1 MGRLRNGVGIG
12 ISNIPTLS
20 SRRAFSPLSLFADGS
35 QGVWYDDSLTSSMFQ
50 NCSFLPAALESPIG
64 CQLDLSKNLEISAE
78 LITPAANRDF
88 SSDTGYWTKQNA
100 GITIS
105 GGTCN
110 FIAVPAG
117 FALSQASFATAGLVY
132 DITFT
137 ISAISGGAIRA
148 IAGSALTTT
157 TAYSVAGTYTQRL
170 CTVAGSNFGISS
182 ATSATTATITS
193 ISIKQV
199 LGNHRFQSTD
209 ANRPTLSARYNLLT
223 KTEQFDNAAWTKTR
237 ITVTANATTDPL
249 GGNTADK
256 LAENTVTSG
265 EHYVLQTLTVVAAS
279 HTVSVYLK
287 AAERTWASVYFSA
300 ASINSTWFNLAADG
314 SGGVGTVGTGCTATA
329 TYVGN
334 GWYQC
339 SVTRT
344 TTAAAWSLVINPA
357 LGDGVSVIYAGTIG
371 SGIYAWG
378 ADVRL
383 ANQATGLIPTY
394 QRVDTSSV
402 YDTVGFPQYIKYDG
416 LNSSL
421 STASINFTATAQMSV
436 FSGVRKTN
444 TTEGIIALLGTTLTS
459 NGSFFLD
466 AQSTLYQ
473 FSSKGT
479 TQTGPNSAASYPSP
493 ETATLALLASISAP
507 YLVGNRNGTQIV
519 SSVATQGTGNY
530 GTHPLYFGASVGTSL
545 FFNGYEYQTIIVG
558 KTLTATE
565 IANTETY
572 VNSKTKAY

>member
-1 MGRLRNGVGIG
+1 
-12 ISNIPTLS
+12 
-20 SRRAFSPLSLFADGS
+20 
-35 QGVWYDDSLTSSMFQ
+35 MFQ

-209 ANRPTLSARYNLLT
+209 ANRPILSARYNLLLAT
-223 KTEQFDNAAWTKTR
+223 ATLSTQNITTVATSYTIYFTGTG
-237 ITVTANATTDPL
+237 TVTL
-249 GGNTADK
+249 
-256 LAENTVTSG
+256 SG
-265 EHYVLQTLTVVAAS
+265 TFVGV
-279 HTVSVYLK
+279 
-287 AAERTWASVYFSA
+287 FSA
-300 ASINSTWFNLAADG
+300 
-314 SGGVGTVGTGCTATA
+314 GTNTFTATA
-329 TYVGN
+329 GTLTATVVG
-334 GWYQC
+334 
-339 SVTRT
+339 SVLTADIRPTNQT
-344 TTAAAWSLVINPA
+344 TTLPA
-357 LGDGVSVIYAGTIG
+357 Y
-371 SGIYAWG
+371 
-378 ADVRL
+378 
-383 ANQATGLIPTY
+383 QA
-394 QRVDTSSV
+394 VVTSSS
-402 YDTVGFPQYIKYDG
+402 YDTVGFPQYLKYNG
-416 LNSSL
+416 SNSSL
-421 STASINFTATAQMSV
+421 STASINFTATAQMSA
-436 FSGVRKTN
+436 FAGVRKIGANAATSIGMVAELSNQCGVNAGSFLLSEGGVISYGNKYGCALQGSTLIYSDSATSWTPPITN
-444 TTEGIIALLGTTLTS
+444 TL
-459 NGSFFLD
+459 
-466 AQSTLYQ
+466 STLM
-473 FSSKGT
+473 
-479 TQTGPNSAASYPSP
+479 NISAATP
-493 ETATLALLASISAP
+493 ALQQILNINGVQQSVTQAGSSA
-507 YLVGNRNGTQIV
+507 
-519 SSVATQGTGNY
+519 GTGNFGNY
-530 GTHPLYFGASVGTSL
+530 AMYFGARAGTSL
-545 FFNGYEYQTIIVG
+545 FTNGYEFQTIIVG

-565 IANTETY
+565 IANTESF
-572 VNSKTKAY
+572 VNSKTKAYA